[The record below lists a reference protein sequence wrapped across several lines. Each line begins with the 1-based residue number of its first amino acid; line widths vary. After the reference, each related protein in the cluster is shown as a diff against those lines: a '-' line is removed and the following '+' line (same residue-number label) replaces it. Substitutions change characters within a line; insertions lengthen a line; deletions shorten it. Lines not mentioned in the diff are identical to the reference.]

1 MLTMITLEFHC
12 HTKAS
17 PDSQL
22 EPAELVAT
30 CRARGIDRV
39 VVTDH
44 WSIAG
49 ALEAKAI
56 DPELVIVG
64 EEVLTDRG
72 ELLCAFVT
80 EAVPR
85 RTPFR
90 EAIAQ
95 LRAQG
100 AFISVSHPFD
110 PRRGIWTRDELE
122 ELAGLVD
129 AFETFNARIIGQQYN
144 RKAAAFAKEHGL
156 PGTAGSDAHIASE
169 LGRAVMRLPDFN
181 DADGLRAALLQAE
194 FQVKASSP
202 WVRVASR
209 WARVAKRWGR

>member
-1 MLTMITLEFHC
+1 MITLEFHC
-12 HTKAS
+12 HTNAS
-17 PDSQL
+17 PDSQV

-30 CRARGIDRV
+30 CRARGIQRV
-39 VVTDH
+39 VITDH

-49 ALEAKAI
+49 ARQAQAL

-85 RTPFR
+85 GTPYR

-110 PRRGIWTRDELE
+110 PRRGIWRRDELE
-122 ELAGLVD
+122 ELANLVD
-129 AFETFNARIIGQQYN
+129 AFETFNARIIAQRYN
-144 RKAAAFAKEHGL
+144 QAAARFAAEHGL
-156 PGTAGSDAHIASE
+156 PGTAGSDAHTAGE
-169 LGRAVMRLPDFN
+169 LGRAVMRLPEFN
-181 DADGLRAALLQAE
+181 DAESLRAALRQAE
-194 FQVKASSP
+194 FQVSASSP

-209 WARVAKRWGR
+209 WARVTKKLWGRA